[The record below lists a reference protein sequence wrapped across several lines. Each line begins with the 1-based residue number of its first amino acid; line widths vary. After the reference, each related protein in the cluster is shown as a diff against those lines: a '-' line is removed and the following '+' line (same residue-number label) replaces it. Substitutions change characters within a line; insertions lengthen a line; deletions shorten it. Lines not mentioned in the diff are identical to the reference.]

1 MKRRGA
7 LMACSSVLLLAG
19 GCATTKPRPEVV
31 DVDVTGVDSLS
42 KLIAAIRKVGSDWL
56 PEKFMRDEREFY
68 NEIAR
73 GFVKNAHTAID
84 QGFAVPQW
92 LVSMLPAR
100 KVVLPALGVLALR
113 LGPVAYRVPM
123 KTVFKAVL
131 GSVFLMKDA
140 LVLAIREQN
149 RSV

>member
-1 MKRRGA
+1 M
-7 LMACSSVLLLAG
+7 S
-19 GCATTKPRPEVV
+19 GCATTRPRPEVV

-56 PEKFMRDEREFY
+56 PEKFMKDEREFY

-73 GFVKNAHTAID
+73 GFVKNVHAAID

-92 LVSMLPAR
+92 LVGMLPAR

-123 KTVFKAVL
+123 KTVFQAVL